1 MEGLAGTSA
10 RDTEVRLPRAT
21 VVKNKQPAD
30 KQARAQTPGLR
41 LLFDVVLSDVVNVDM
56 HS

>member
-30 KQARAQTPGLR
+30 KQVDSRACSTYPSYQRT
-41 LLFDVVLSDVVNVDM
+41 
-56 HS
+56 